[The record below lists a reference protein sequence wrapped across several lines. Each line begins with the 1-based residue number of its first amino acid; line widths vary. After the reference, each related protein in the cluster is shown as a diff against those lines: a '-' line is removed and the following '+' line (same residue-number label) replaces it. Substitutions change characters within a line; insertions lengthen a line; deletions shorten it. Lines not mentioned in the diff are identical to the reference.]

1 MSSKKR
7 YGDSNSSSNESKNP
21 ILAHV
26 RAKKNDIYNAMSEN
40 EINMLSNDLHAKL
53 GGNQM
58 NRFNDENKSNES
70 FKGVRDPSNP
80 AVSIENSIT
89 EDYII
94 MLEDGKRFTSITRAL
109 RQKYNMTPEEYRE
122 KWKLPEDYPMHAPS
136 YANSRLSHKKS
147 INSKNSD
154 DNLSEL
160 VAIRSGYKSID

>member
-7 YGDSNSSSNESKNP
+7 YDDNNSSSNESKNP

-26 RAKKNDIYNAMSEN
+26 RANENDIYKGMSEN
-40 EINMLSNDLHAKL
+40 EINMLSSDLYAKL

-58 NRFNDENKSNES
+58 NTFNSNEG

-122 KWKLPEDYPMHAPS
+122 KWKLPENYPMHAPS

-160 VAIRSGYKSID
+160 VAIRSGYKAID